1 MESQRAVDDG
11 DIRGP
16 GLVDVVELAAS
27 IATYAGHVAAKAT
40 PPPLHSK

>member
-11 DIRGP
+11 AIVGP

-27 IATYAGHVAAKAT
+27 IVTYAGRVAASAT
-40 PPPLHSK
+40 PPQLPS